1 MRTSGRNSADIFP
14 RGYKAL
20 LACPTHQSIPTT
32 KARPAN
38 PCLDA
43 LTYHTGTFLPAIK
56 AARGNAIRAASNLPA
71 QMHEARAIA
80 EDESARF
87 YLPFSYHLLIT

>member
-1 MRTSGRNSADIFP
+1 MRTSGRNSADISP
-14 RGYKAL
+14 YGHKAS
-20 LACPTHQSIPTT
+20 LACPTCQSIPTT
-32 KARPAN
+32 KARPAD

-43 LTYHTGTFLPAIK
+43 LTYHTGTFLLAIK
-56 AARGNAIRAASNLPA
+56 AARDNAIRAASSLPA

-87 YLPFSYHLLIT
+87 HLPFSYHLLIT